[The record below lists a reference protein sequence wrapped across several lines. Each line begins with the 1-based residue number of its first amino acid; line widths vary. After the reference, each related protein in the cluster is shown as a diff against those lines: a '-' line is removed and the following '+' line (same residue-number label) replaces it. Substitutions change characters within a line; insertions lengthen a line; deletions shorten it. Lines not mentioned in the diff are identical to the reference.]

1 MTDAPLTQHCNQ
13 FLSDLGAVRRLS
25 PHTVAGYRRD
35 LTEFCTFCS
44 ERGITSAAAVA
55 GADIRMWVARLRHHL
70 NGRSV
75 QRALS
80 ALRSFYKYLLREH
93 IVTHNPATAIS
104 APKSPRRLPK
114 TLDIDQTQQL
124 LESTAGDNE
133 DDDFLTL
140 RDQAIMELF
149 YSSGL
154 RLGELIAVDVN
165 TIDFGQGQV
174 EVLGKGSKT
183 RIVPVGGVAL
193 RAITAWLA
201 VRNQASPRDNAL
213 FISRRGSRISPR
225 TVQQRLA
232 RQSLQRGVAQHVHPH
247 MLRHSFA
254 SHLLESS
261 GELRSV
267 QELLGHA
274 NLSTTQIYTHLD
286 FQHLSKIY
294 DSAHPRA
301 TRKKPPTPLDDSSKQ

>member
-1 MTDAPLTQHCNQ
+1 MTDAPLAQLSNR
-13 FLSDLGAVRRLS
+13 FLADLGNVRRLS

-35 LTEFCTFCS
+35 LDDFCAFCA
-44 ERGITSAAAVA
+44 ERGIAAPAAVA
-55 GADIRMWVARLRHHL
+55 NADIRMWVARLRHHL
-70 NGRSV
+70 GGRSV

-80 ALRSFYKYLLREH
+80 ALRSFYKYLLRERL
-93 IVTHNPATAIS
+93 VAHNPTTGIS
-104 APKSPRRLPK
+104 APKSPRRLPR

-124 LESTAGDNE
+124 LETPSRE
-133 DDDFLTL
+133 DDEFLAL

-154 RLGELIAVDVN
+154 RLGELVALDTG
-165 TIDFGQGQV
+165 TIDFAQGQV
-174 EVLGKGSKT
+174 EVLGKGGKT

-193 RAITAWLA
+193 RAIQAWLR
-201 VRNQASPRDNAL
+201 VRDSVGPQDTAL

-225 TVQQRLA
+225 SVQLRLA
-232 RQSLQRGVAQHVHPH
+232 RQSLQRGAGQHVHPH

-294 DSAHPRA
+294 DAAHPRA
-301 TRKKPPTPLDDSSKQ
+301 TRRKTAAPAPADDGADA